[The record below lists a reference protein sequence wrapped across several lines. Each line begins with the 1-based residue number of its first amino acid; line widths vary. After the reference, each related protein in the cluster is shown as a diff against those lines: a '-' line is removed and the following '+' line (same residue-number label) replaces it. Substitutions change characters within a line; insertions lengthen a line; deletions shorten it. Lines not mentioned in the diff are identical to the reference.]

1 MSRNAR
7 LIGLEGRTIVN
18 LAVAD
23 GATEI
28 HMPSFDQGNIVWTG
42 PDSCI
47 SYYNEIIYEF
57 DFEAEDGT
65 LIFRRTTPPWRS
77 NA

>member
-1 MSRNAR
+1 VARNAR

-23 GATEI
+23 GTTVI
-28 HMPSFDQGNIVWTG
+28 RMPNFDQRNIVWTE
-42 PDSCI
+42 PDACI
-47 SYYNEIIYEF
+47 SYFDIIVYEL

-65 LIFRRTTPPWRS
+65 LIFRRITPLWR
-77 NA
+77 N